1 MIDCKF
7 YKNYGP
13 FKIQD
18 LINKVDCE
26 YTGNINIIVDDI
38 SPIEVATKKHITFFS
53 NKKYLDVFQKS
64 NAGVFIVH
72 KKFATN
78 NSRNYIITDYPYY
91 TFAEIAKIFYP
102 DSTYLNYKL
111 STDETIKPNDNQIYL
126 SANALVHKT
135 AKLGKNIIVGAN
147 SIVGP
152 NVKIGNNCKIGDN
165 VSIYFAK
172 IDDNVVI
179 ASGTKIGSD
188 GFGFAIKQKKFLKI
202 PQVGRVI
209 IKKNV
214 EIGANCCI
222 DRGSAGDTIINE
234 NCMLDNMIHVA
245 HNVEIGKN
253 CILAAQ
259 IGISGSTKI
268 GNNVTLGG
276 QVGIAGHLRIGNEVT
291 IAAKSGVITNVDDNM
306 IIGGYPAKP
315 IKKWHRETIYLK
327 NQLKKNEKW
336 IKYWRN

>member
-1 MIDCKF
+1 MIDHKF

-13 FKIQD
+13 FEIQYLIDKIECD
-18 LINKVDCE
+18 YK
-26 YTGNINIIVDDI
+26 GNIKTVIEDI
-38 SPIEVATKKHITFFS
+38 SPIELATNKHITFFS
-53 NKKYLDVFQKS
+53 NKKYLNLFEKS
-64 NAGVFIVH
+64 NAGVFIVQ

-91 TFAEIAKIFYP
+91 TFAEVAKIFYP
-102 DSTYLNYKL
+102 DSIYPNYKCSPEESIDLNNNKISL
-111 STDETIKPNDNQIYL
+111 SVNSFI
-126 SANALVHKT
+126 HKT
-135 AKLGKNIIVGAN
+135 AKLGKNIVIGAN
-147 SIVGP
+147 SVVGP
-152 NVKIGNNCKIGDN
+152 NVIIGNNCRIGDN

-172 IDDNVVI
+172 IHDNVVI
-179 ASGTKIGSD
+179 SSGTRIGSD
-188 GFGFAIKQKKFLKI
+188 GFGFAIKKNQFSKI

-234 NCMLDNMIHVA
+234 NCMLDNMVHIA
-245 HNVEIGKN
+245 HNVELGKN

-276 QVGIAGHLRIGNEVT
+276 QVGIAGHLKIGNKVT
-291 IAAKSGVITNVDDNM
+291 IAAKSGVIGDINNNM
-306 IIGGYPAKP
+306 IMGGYPAQP
-315 IKKWHRETIYLK
+315 IKKWHRETIYLR
-327 NQLKKNEKW
+327 NQLKKK
-336 IKYWRN
+336 